1 MAYTLNLLKQIADG
15 LAKQFGPDCEIV
27 IHDLKRHDLE
37 HSVVHINNGHVTNR
51 REGDGPSK
59 IVLETLHKDPA
70 LLKDHV
76 GYLTRTSN
84 GKILKSS
91 TFFIRNEEDTAIDY
105 IFAINYDITGLM
117 TVDRSIRSLID
128 TEQGSSPKQ
137 QPEQIVHNVNDLLDT
152 LIEQSV
158 ALVGKPAALMNKE
171 EKVTAIQFLNDAG
184 AFLITKSGDKVSK
197 YFWDLQVYPVQLH
210 RCKQP
215 QIILN
220 HTNKE
225 DKVSWIRK
233 FCGRST
239 TCRRQKTKIFPSWD

>member
-37 HSVVHINNGHVTNR
+37 HSVVHINNG

-137 QPEQIVHNVNDLLDT
+137 QPEQIVHNVNDL
-152 LIEQSV
+152 

-197 YFWDLQVYPVQLH
+197 YFGISKFTLYSYIDV
-210 RCKQP
+210 
-215 QIILN
+215 N
-220 HTNKE
+220 
-225 DKVSWIRK
+225 SRK
-233 FCGRST
+233 S
-239 TCRRQKTKIFPSWD
+239 S

>member
-1 MAYTLNLLKQIADG
+1 MGYTLTLLKQLADG
-15 LAKQFGPDCEIV
+15 LARQFGPDCEIV

-37 HSVVHINNGHVTNR
+37 HSIVHINNGHVSSR
-51 REGDGPSK
+51 QEGDGPSK
-59 IVLETLHKDPA
+59 VVLETLHSDPA
-70 LLKDHV
+70 ALKDHL

-91 TFFIRNEEDTAIDY
+91 TFYIRNEDGSAIDY
-105 IFAINYDITGLM
+105 LLSINYDITGLM
-117 TVDRSIRSLID
+117 TIEHAVKALID
-128 TEQGSSPKQ
+128 TEPSGDAKQ

-197 YFWDLQVYPVQLH
+197 YFGISKFTLYSYIDVNSRKSADAKQIEGGH
-210 RCKQP
+210 QP
-215 QIILN
+215 Q
-220 HTNKE
+220 
-225 DKVSWIRK
+225 
-233 FCGRST
+233 
-239 TCRRQKTKIFPSWD
+239 